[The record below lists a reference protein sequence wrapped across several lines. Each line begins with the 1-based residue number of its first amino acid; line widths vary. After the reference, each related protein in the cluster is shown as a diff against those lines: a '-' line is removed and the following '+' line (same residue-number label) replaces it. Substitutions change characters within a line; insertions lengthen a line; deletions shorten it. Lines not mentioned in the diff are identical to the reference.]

1 MANPK
6 QTANQCE
13 EECET
18 CTTSS
23 QCSDQQ
29 KEEQK
34 LKQQLKK
41 IKYKIAVISGKG
53 GVGKSTVT
61 ANLAMGFAMQGY
73 KVGVLDADIHG
84 PCIPKMLGL
93 KGQTL
98 NSNPSGVIAPVV
110 GRLGIKVVSID
121 FMLQSDETPV
131 IWRGPLKMKLI
142 QQFLSYVAWGELDF
156 LFVDLPPGTG
166 DEPLTVMQLIT
177 DLDGVLIVTMPSEL
191 SEGVV
196 KKSVSFAKQV
206 GVPIIGIIE
215 NMSGYVCPDCGKKVD
230 IFQSGGGKRIA
241 DEQFVPY
248 LGSIPIDPS
257 VCTDSDKGFSVIEA
271 KKDSPTTK
279 AIAEVIQKTK
289 EFLQNNEV

>member
-6 QTANQCE
+6 NTTQCQ
-13 EECET
+13 ECET

-41 IKYKIAVISGKG
+41 IKHKIAVISGKG

-98 NSNPSGVIAPVV
+98 NSNPSGVIAPVE
-110 GRLGIKVVSID
+110 GRLGIKVASID
-121 FMLQSDETPV
+121 FLLQSEDQPV
-131 IWRGPLKMKLI
+131 IWRGPLKMRLI

-166 DEPLTVMQLIT
+166 DEPLTVMQLIP

-241 DEQFVPY
+241 EEQFVPY

-271 KKDSPTTK
+271 NKESPTTK
-279 AIAEVIQKTK
+279 ALTEVIQKTK
-289 EFLQNNEV
+289 EFIQNNEV